1 MMNECLGTDQ
11 TSWEIGPYHSAL
23 PGNMRLRLSL
33 DGEVITGASLETGF
47 QHRGLEKALES
58 HFWQAAIPYC
68 DHLDPEG
75 ALHGELALCLAA
87 EQIGEIPVPARAERI
102 RVIVA
107 ELTRISCHF
116 VYIAR
121 MARATG
127 SDTMLHYVLRDR
139 EKILDLFELLTG
151 ARFSLNFLRFGGV
164 AADVTEGF
172 IERILETCE
181 LIRIRLKEY
190 NDLFSFN
197 HAFLRRSTG
206 VGLITREQARRYGVT
221 GPNLRSTGVRF
232 DARKSHPYS
241 DYKKIDFEVPI
252 GGSEEGVGDSH
263 DRFLLRLREIT
274 QSLELLKQ
282 ATETIP
288 SGSFENAKITR
299 EFTLP
304 KGEAYS
310 RIESSRGLLCCHLVS
325 DGGLKPSR
333 VSFRTPSVAHVQII
347 PEVLRGTR
355 LEDLPVI
362 LASLDINIAEV
373 DR

>member
-1 MMNECLGTDQ
+1 MNECLGTDL

-33 DGEVITGASLETGF
+33 DGEVIAGASIETGF

-58 HFWQAAIPYC
+58 HLWQAAIPYA
-68 DHLDPEG
+68 DHIDPEG

-87 EQIGEIPVPARAERI
+87 EKIAEIGVPPRAERI

-107 ELTRISCHF
+107 ELTRVSCHF
-116 VYIAR
+116 AYIAR
-121 MARATG
+121 MARVVG

-139 EKILDLFELLTG
+139 EKVLDLFELLTG

-172 IERILETCE
+172 IERVLETCD

-206 VGLITREQARRYGVT
+206 IGIITREQAQRFGLT
-221 GPNLRSTGVRF
+221 GPSLRSTGVRF
-232 DARKSHPYS
+232 DVRKAHSYS
-241 DYKKIDFEVPI
+241 DYAKIDFEVPV
-252 GGSEEGVGDSH
+252 GGSEDGSGDSH

-282 ATETIP
+282 ASETVP
-288 SGSFENAKITR
+288 AGPFETSKITR
-299 EFTLP
+299 EFRLP

-310 RIESSRGLLCCHLVS
+310 RIESSRGLLACHLVS
-325 DGGLKPSR
+325 DGGLRPSR
-333 VSFRTPSVAHVQII
+333 VSFRSPSVAAVRLI